1 MGTREHHFKYI
12 VTALM
17 VTFGAGLPAQAADLD
32 DLFMELS
39 QVEPEAQPR
48 IAAQIEDEWQ
58 KSGSPSF
65 DLLLRRGEDALE
77 VGDAEAALDHFAA
90 LIDHAPDF
98 SEAYNGR
105 ATAYFLLGM
114 TGPALDDL
122 RELLV
127 QNPRHF
133 AGMRGVAVILEDLG
147 RPKDALEVYR
157 AVLDIYPSYQGV
169 VDAVAR
175 LELELEGQAI

>member
-1 MGTREHHFKYI
+1 MRRPHFKYI
-12 VTALM
+12 VTALVM
-17 VTFGAGLPAQAADLD
+17 SLGAGMPVQAADLD
-32 DLFMELS
+32 DLYAELS
-39 QVEPEAQPR
+39 QAAPEEQPR
-48 IAAQIEDEWQ
+48 IADQIKTEWE
-58 KSGSPSF
+58 KSGSASL

-77 VGDAEAALDHFAA
+77 VGNVEAALDHFSA

-114 TGPALDDL
+114 IGPALDDL

-133 AGMRGVAVILEDLG
+133 AGMRGIGIILEDLG
-147 RPKDALEVYR
+147 RPADALEVYR
-157 AVLDIYPSYQGV
+157 AVLEIYPDFQGV
-169 VDAVAR
+169 VETVDR